1 MERGRAQMKQF
12 KIRRI
17 LLERGAENDS
27 LAQKILKKLPNIPIE
42 NVKPDELASREDI
55 EEMDKESL
63 RLIHFRGDF
72 LKPCP
77 GTRRYIC
84 CGYQILNVGINC
96 PMDCSYCFLQS
107 YINQPSFRIFTNL
120 EDRLNII
127 GEIIDSSPDRIFRI
141 GTGEFTD
148 SLSLDYVTGW
158 TDLLLP
164 FFSNRKNCILELKT
178 KTSFI
183 KDLIESRYRK
193 MIVVSWSLNTPRI
206 IANEEHMS
214 ASLKSRIL
222 AAQECQKAG
231 FVLAF
236 HFDPLINYQGW
247 ADEYV
252 ETVQL
257 LERYIDPESIIWISL
272 GSFRYM
278 PNLKWVIMKRF
289 PETNIFN
296 GEFVPGLDGK
306 FRYFK
311 PIRVEMYANLSEILK
326 KWYNDLGIYLCMES
340 DDVWRQSLGW
350 SPENSANLSRYLD
363 NRVRKLMAY

>member
-1 MERGRAQMKQF
+1 MKQF

-17 LLERGAENDS
+17 LLERGAEKDS
-27 LAQKILKKLPNIPIE
+27 LAQKIFKKLPNIPIE
-42 NVKPDELASREDI
+42 NVEPDELALIEDI

-63 RLIHFRGDF
+63 RIIHFNGEF
-72 LKPCP
+72 LKSCP

-84 CGYQILNVGINC
+84 CGYKILNIGINC

-107 YINQPSFRIFTNL
+107 YVNQPSLRIFTNL
-120 EDRLNII
+120 EDRLNSI
-127 GEIIDSSPDRIFRI
+127 GEVIDSFPDSIFRI

-158 TDLLLP
+158 TDFLLP

-183 KDLIESRYRK
+183 KDLIKSSHRER
-193 MIVVSWSLNTPRI
+193 IVVAWSLNTPRI
-206 IANEEHMS
+206 IANQEHKT
-214 ASLKSRIL
+214 ASLKNRII
-222 AAQECQKAG
+222 AAGECQKAG

-236 HFDPLINYQGW
+236 HFDPIISYQGC
-247 ADEYV
+247 ADEYE

-257 LERYIDPESIIWISL
+257 LERYINPESIIWISL

-278 PNLKWVIMKRF
+278 PNLKWAIMKRF
-289 PETNIFN
+289 PGTNIFN

-311 PIRVEMYANLSEILK
+311 PIRVEMYAKLSERLK
-326 KWYNDLGIYLCMES
+326 KWYDDLGIYLCMES

-350 SPENSANLSRYLD
+350 SPKNSAGLSLYLD
-363 NRVRKLMAY
+363 SRVKVIFG

>member
-1 MERGRAQMKQF
+1 MKQF

-17 LLERGAENDS
+17 LLERGAEKDS

-42 NVKPDELASREDI
+42 NVEPKELALMEDI

-63 RLIHFRGDF
+63 RIIHFNGEF
-72 LKPCP
+72 LKSCP

-107 YINQPSFRIFTNL
+107 YANQPSLRIFTNL
-120 EDRLNII
+120 EDRLNSI
-127 GEIIDSSPDRIFRI
+127 GEVIDSFPDSIFRI

-158 TDLLLP
+158 TDFLLP

-183 KDLIESRYRK
+183 KDLIKSSHRER
-193 MIVVSWSLNTPRI
+193 IVVAWSLNTPRI
-206 IANEEHMS
+206 IANQEQKT
-214 ASLKSRIL
+214 ASLKNRL
-222 AAQECQKAG
+222 VAARECQKAG

-236 HFDPLINYQGW
+236 HFDPIIYYKGC
-247 ADEYV
+247 ADEYE

-278 PNLKWVIMKRF
+278 PDLKWAIVKRF

-311 PIRVEMYANLSEILK
+311 PIRVEMYANLSERLK

-350 SPENSANLSRYLD
+350 SPKNSAGLSLYLD
-363 NRVRKLMAY
+363 SRVKVIFG

>member
-1 MERGRAQMKQF
+1 MRQF

-17 LLERGAENDS
+17 LLERGAEKDS

-42 NVKPDELASREDI
+42 NVEPKDLALREDI

-63 RLIHFRGDF
+63 RTIHFNGEF
-72 LKPCP
+72 LKSCP

-84 CGYQILNVGINC
+84 CGYQILNIGINC

-107 YINQPSFRIFTNL
+107 YVNQPSLRIFTNL
-120 EDRLNII
+120 EDRLNSI
-127 GEIIDSSPDRIFRI
+127 GEVIDSFPDSIFRI

-148 SLSLDYVTGW
+148 SLSLDYLTGW
-158 TDLLLP
+158 TDFLLP

-183 KDLIESRYRK
+183 KDLIKSSHRER
-193 MIVVSWSLNTPRI
+193 IVVAWSLNTPRI
-206 IANEEHMS
+206 IANQEHKT
-214 ASLKSRIL
+214 ASLKNRL
-222 AAQECQKAG
+222 VAARECQKAG

-236 HFDPLINYQGW
+236 HFDPIINYQGC
-247 ADEYV
+247 ADEYQ

-278 PNLKWVIMKRF
+278 PDLKWAIMRRF

-311 PIRVEMYANLSEILK
+311 PIRVEMYANLSERLK

-350 SPENSANLSRYLD
+350 SPKNSAGLSLYLD
-363 NRVRKLMAY
+363 SRVKAIFG